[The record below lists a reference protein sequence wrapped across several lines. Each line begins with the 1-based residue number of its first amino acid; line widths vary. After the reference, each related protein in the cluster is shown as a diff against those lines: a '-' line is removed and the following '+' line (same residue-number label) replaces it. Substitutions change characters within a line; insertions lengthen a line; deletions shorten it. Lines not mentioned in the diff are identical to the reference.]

1 MEASHLPKIVICN
14 PRSVYNK
21 SNQLKHFILE
31 EEVDV
36 MCLSETWERVEK
48 PLSTV
53 IDIDGYEIISN
64 PFVRKNKGGR
74 PAIIVNSAKF
84 NVHNLSQSEISTPWK
99 IECVWA
105 MLSLKNT
112 TNKTVGWH

>member
-53 IDIDGYEIISN
+53 IDIDGYDITQQLLRIWYNIYS
-64 PFVRKNKGGR
+64 FL
-74 PAIIVNSAKF
+74 
-84 NVHNLSQSEISTPWK
+84 NLYP
-99 IECVWA
+99 CA
-105 MLSLKNT
+105 
-112 TNKTVGWH
+112 